1 MKQLIL
7 GAPIVAVIVTAT
19 LILSGA
25 AWWVAI
31 SAFFLA
37 APLMIGLATVSCNTV
52 LSCHDADRTRAET
65 ESASS

>member
-1 MKQLIL
+1 
-7 GAPIVAVIVTAT
+7 
-19 LILSGA
+19 LSGA

-37 APLMIGLATVSCNTV
+37 APVMIGLATVSCNTI
-52 LSCHDADRTRAET
+52 LPCHDADRARSET